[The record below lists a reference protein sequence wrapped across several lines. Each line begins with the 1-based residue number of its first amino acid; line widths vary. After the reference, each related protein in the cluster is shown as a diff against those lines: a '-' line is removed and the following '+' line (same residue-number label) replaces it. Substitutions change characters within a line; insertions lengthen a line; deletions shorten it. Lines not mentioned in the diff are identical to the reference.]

1 MHKCHFG
8 AKEIDF
14 LGRTITPEGVR
25 PQRPRVQNF
34 LEKTKFPKSKKALQR
49 YLGFLNYY
57 RNYIPRLSEKLTPF
71 FKLLKN
77 DAKVMV
83 TPELLEQFT
92 EINKALDRCCELA
105 LKQPLPNKQIALMT
119 DASFS
124 AAGYAVLIEDD
135 PMEKYSSTRK
145 AFAPVACGSKTFS
158 PAQLK
163 MSIYAKEFLA
173 IFFAFKEFGHI
184 FWGTPT
190 PVIILTDNK
199 SATRF
204 FQTKIIPPTLW
215 NACDYVIQFSFTI
228 AHIPGKNNTAADYL
242 SRLEICPKEKL
253 VLRIREDIPTTPIE
267 LNVQSAGV
275 TEEDQI
281 FYTDDEEETEEQLW
295 QRKKEARSNPTNQ
308 LPDITL
314 DKLSLHKSTQIQT
327 PTLQKLAKPITMA
340 IEQNNDITLQQ
351 LRLKL
356 QKEEYSE
363 TILQQDPRYR
373 HYCRQLDRL
382 SVHEDII
389 YRDYYDE
396 TGNVQF
402 RQVLLPK
409 HLVTELLQ
417 SLHGTANKHPGISKM
432 LHEIR
437 QKYYYPGVV
446 KIVKKWVQGCEICIR
461 DKRIANASI
470 TPELLNLPEWHL
482 GPEDALQIDLLPNLP
497 PSGGYENIITA
508 LDVFSRY
515 LFAYPVTDASA
526 ISTAKV
532 LIDIMTRH
540 TYLPTTLIT
549 DKGTAFTSR
558 VVTEVA
564 KILGITL
571 QCATTKH
578 PQTIGKL
585 ERTHASIKGNLK
597 RASGEYRRQW
607 HNYLPLAV
615 LNYNTTYHSS
625 LGCEPSRIFHGRVPY
640 NILDHRLGLNP
651 NPKIIPTT
659 DFAEEL
665 QRRTQILIDKTKKNI
680 MQSYLKYKDYYD
692 RKAKAAPLEQGDF
705 CFILQPLADH
715 QGSKIPFR
723 EFRWIGPY
731 VIEKVLPNEIYIVRK
746 LNSNKTQ
753 ILHRI
758 RLRKYTPNT
767 TLQDTRPEGN
777 LQADDEIIIPQD
789 DLYIISWES
798 NFDDFPPSTEQ
809 QINPNDSPT
818 HFNEQDAIIT
828 DLDLRSTRRQENTDA
843 ADTDSHSREVAEAD
857 LRSAR
862 RQTNTETD
870 NFEQDARDQTTEDR
884 QSTRRQESTEF
895 ENDEIVNQDSS
906 VDENSDFSTYRGN
919 DTTVPDVLN
928 EETDDC
934 VVENES
940 PRGGKYNL
948 RPNPTPNFTDEY
960 RY

>member
-1 MHKCHFG
+1 M
-8 AKEIDF
+8 
-14 LGRTITPEGVR
+14 
-25 PQRPRVQNF
+25 
-34 LEKTKFPKSKKALQR
+34 
-49 YLGFLNYY
+49 
-57 RNYIPRLSEKLTPF
+57 
-71 FKLLKN
+71 
-77 DAKVMV
+77 
-83 TPELLEQFT
+83 
-92 EINKALDRCCELA
+92 
-105 LKQPLPNKQIALMT
+105 
-119 DASFS
+119 
-124 AAGYAVLIEDD
+124 
-135 PMEKYSSTRK
+135 
-145 AFAPVACGSKTFS
+145 
-158 PAQLK
+158 
-163 MSIYAKEFLA
+163 
-173 IFFAFKEFGHI
+173 
-184 FWGTPT
+184 
-190 PVIILTDNK
+190 IILTDNK
-199 SATRF
+199 SVTGF
-204 FQTKIIPPTLW
+204 FQTKIVPPTLW

-281 FYTDDEEETEEQLW
+281 FYTDDDEETEEQLW

-308 LPDITL
+308 LPDISL
-314 DKLSLHKSTQIQT
+314 YKLSLHKSTQIQT

-373 HYCRQLDRL
+373 LYCRQLDRL

-396 TGNVQF
+396 TGSVQF
-402 RQVLLPK
+402 RQVLLLK

-437 QKYYYPGVV
+437 QKYYYPGVA
-446 KIVKKWVQGCEICIR
+446 KIVKKWVQGCEICIK

-470 TPELLNLPEWHL
+470 TPELLNLPEWDL

-532 LIDIMTRH
+532 PIDIMTRH

-558 VVTEVA
+558 VVEEVA

-571 QCATTKH
+571 KCATTKH
-578 PQTIGKL
+578 PQTIGNL
-585 ERTHASIKGNLK
+585 ERAHASLKGNLK
-597 RASGEYRRQW
+597 MASGKYRRQW
-607 HNYLPLAV
+607 HKYLPLAI

-651 NPKIIPTT
+651 NPKVIPTT

-680 MQSYLKYKDYYD
+680 MQSYLKYKDYD

-731 VIEKVLPNEIYIVRK
+731 VIEKVLPNENYIVRK

-767 TLQDTRPEGN
+767 TLQDIRPEGN

-789 DLYIISWES
+789 NLYIISWETT
-798 NFDDFPPSTEQ
+798 FDDFPPSTEQ
-809 QINPNDSPT
+809 QTIPKDYPT
-818 HFNEQDAIIT
+818 HSDEQDTIIT
-828 DLDLRSTRRQENTDA
+828 DLDLLSTRRQESTDA
-843 ADTDSHSREVAEAD
+843 AGDDSPSRKVAEAD
-857 LRSAR
+857 LWSAR
-862 RQTNTETD
+862 RQTNTESD
-870 NFEQDARDQTTEDR
+870 NSDQYARDLPNEDR
-884 QSTRRQESTEF
+884 QSGRRQQSTELG
-895 ENDEIVNQDSS
+895 NDDLTNRDSPG
-906 VDENSDFSTYRGN
+906 DGNSGFSTIGGK
-919 DTTVPDVLN
+919 DTTVPDEKF
-928 EETDDC
+928 EETDDY